1 MEICRV
7 CVDMLV
13 ISMREMIVCDCQ
25 KNIYVKKKLKKKFE
39 KSNYI
44 KN

>member
-1 MEICRV
+1 METCRV
-7 CVDMLV
+7 FEDMSV
-13 ISMREMIVCDCQ
+13 TSMRETTTCDCQ
-25 KNIYVKKKLKKKFE
+25 KNIYAKKKLKKKFE

>member
-7 CVDMLV
+7 FEDMLV

-25 KNIYVKKKLKKKFE
+25 KNIYVKKNNKKKMV
-39 KSNYI
+39 KKVI
-44 KN
+44 V